1 MGLGNP
7 NLKSKSNKKM
17 NFILWIVFGGLAGW
31 IATMITGADAGY
43 GVLANILIGIV
54 GAFIGGFIGDKVHVK
69 QGMPGADRPTNIW
82 SFVWA
87 VVGAV
92 VLLFIISLF

>member
-1 MGLGNP
+1 
-7 NLKSKSNKKM
+7 M

-31 IATMITGADAGY
+31 IATMIMGADAGY
-43 GVLANILIGIV
+43 GVLANIIIGII
-54 GAFIGGFIGDKVHVK
+54 GAFIGGWIADRVNVK
-69 QGMPGADRPTNIW
+69 AGTPGADRPTNVW

-92 VLLFIISLF
+92 VLLFIVGLIF